1 MQPHLWQED
10 WFESVHYPLQSV
22 PLRPQ
27 PASVHYCTEHDG
39 DVLER
44 PPKRVCAVIDEFV
57 QASKLVEELI
67 EDHELSEDSRGLG
80 RVRGFEILGYDAE
93 EEAFEELGVGE

>member
-1 MQPHLWQED
+1 MILFCDE
-10 WFESVHYPLQSV
+10 
-22 PLRPQ
+22 PQ
-27 PASVHYCTEHDG
+27 GFLEFQKQI
-39 DVLER
+39 VLDQILKSTR
-44 PPKRVCAVIDEFV
+44 CVDELSEK
-57 QASKLVEELI
+57 AADIVEELI